1 MTGGK
6 VMGTNKLKGH
16 IACLITVI
24 IWGMSFISIKY
35 CLEVFRPM
43 TLAFIRF
50 LIASIILFFITRKS
64 KKFDKIKKKDIPLMA
79 ISGIIGI
86 SIYFFCENNG
96 IEHTQASVASLLLAT
111 IPIITLFADRL
122 VFKEKITLKKWI
134 GILVSFVGVAMIIGE
149 NTGGKSELIG
159 YVYMIGAVLAWV
171 IYSVATKPLVDKYS
185 QITIVY
191 YQSMFGAL
199 ALLPFVFTEKN
210 NWEML
215 NLSIVLNVLY
225 LAIFCSV
232 LGYIWYVFSVN
243 ELGISLSSLYI
254 NLMPLVT
261 LIGSYFIL
269 EESFG
274 INKLLGGAFVILSV
288 FIVSSKNS
296 RKQNQ
301 VEKTVYEVN

>member
-1 MTGGK
+1 
-6 VMGTNKLKGH
+6 MGENKLKGH

-24 IWGMSFISIKY
+24 IWGMSFVSIKY

-43 TLAFIRF
+43 SLAFIRF
-50 LIASIILFFITRKS
+50 LIASIILFFVTRKS
-64 KKFDKIKKKDIPLMA
+64 EKFDKIDKKDIPLMA
-79 ISGIIGI
+79 ISGVIGI

-96 IEHTQASVASLLLAT
+96 IEHTEASVASLLLAT
-111 IPIITLFADRL
+111 IPIITLFADRI
-122 VFKEKITLKKWI
+122 VFKQKLTLRKWM
-134 GILVSFVGVAMIIGE
+134 GILVSFVGVAMIIGV
-149 NTGGKSELIG
+149 NSVGNSDIIG
-159 YVYMIGAVLAWV
+159 YIYMIGAVLAWV
-171 IYSVATKPLVDKYS
+171 IYSVCTKPLVDKYS

-199 ALLPFVFTEKN
+199 ALFPFVFTEKN

-215 NLSIVLNVLY
+215 NLAVVLNVLF

-232 LGYIWYVFSVN
+232 LGYVWYVFSVN

-269 EESFG
+269 GESFG
-274 INKLLGGAFVILSV
+274 LNKLFGGGFVILSV
-288 FIVSSKNS
+288 FIVSYKNS
-296 RKQNQ
+296 QNQNQ

>member
-1 MTGGK
+1 
-6 VMGTNKLKGH
+6 MGTNKLKGH

-24 IWGMSFISIKY
+24 IWGMSFVSIKY

-43 TLAFIRF
+43 SLAFIRF
-50 LIASIILFFITRKS
+50 LIATVILFIITRKS
-64 KKFDKIKKKDIPLMA
+64 EKFDKIDKRDIPLMA

-96 IEHTQASVASLLLAT
+96 IEHTEASIASLLLAT
-111 IPIITLFADRL
+111 IPIFTLFADRI
-122 VFKEKITLKKWI
+122 VFKEKLTIRKWI
-134 GILVSFVGVAMIIGE
+134 GIFVSFAGVAMIIGVKV
-149 NTGGKSELIG
+149 GGGTDIIG
-159 YVYMIGAVLAWV
+159 YIYMIGAVLAWV

-199 ALLPFVFTEKN
+199 ALFPFIFSEKN

-269 EESFG
+269 GEAFG
-274 INKLLGGAFVILSV
+274 INKLIGGALVILSV
-288 FIVSSKNS
+288 FIVSNNNLQGKNE
-296 RKQNQ
+296 
-301 VEKTVYEVN
+301 VEETIYEVH